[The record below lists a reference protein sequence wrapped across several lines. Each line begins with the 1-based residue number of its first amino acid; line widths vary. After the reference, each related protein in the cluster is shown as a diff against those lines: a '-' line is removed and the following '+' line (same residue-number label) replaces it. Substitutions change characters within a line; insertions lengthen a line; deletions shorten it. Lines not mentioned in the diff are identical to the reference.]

1 MTDALG
7 ELSHMAAKK
16 VYIGLLAFEGHLIL
30 YCLLSCFFFVCHG
43 AISLDVQEYSIY
55 IYLPIFLISLYAE
68 GRLGKL
74 PVPIH
79 FNFAEIYIY
88 SKLIRMMK
96 LLGFK
101 RFGLIPSRMEA
112 ENVRRK

>member
-1 MTDALG
+1 
-7 ELSHMAAKK
+7 MAAKK

-30 YCLLSCFFFVCHG
+30 YCLLARFFLGCHG
-43 AISLDVQEYSIY
+43 AISLDVHDLSIY

-74 PVPIH
+74 SVPIH

-88 SKLIRMMK
+88 SKLIGMMK
-96 LLGFK
+96 LTDARDLD
-101 RFGLIPSRMEA
+101 
-112 ENVRRK
+112 